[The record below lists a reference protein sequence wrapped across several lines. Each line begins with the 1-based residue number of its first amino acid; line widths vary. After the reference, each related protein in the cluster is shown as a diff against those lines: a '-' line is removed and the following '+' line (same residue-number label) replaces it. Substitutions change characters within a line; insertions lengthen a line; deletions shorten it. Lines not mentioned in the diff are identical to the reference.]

1 VKPCGTQGFSFCKKY
16 GMVIKKMT
24 LKRRGMCMKWV
35 AADVEIYVKEKDYI
49 DTALIPLI
57 PITIADGA
65 KAAASGGEFVQLIV
79 HEAERQLKGRVF
91 LFPPFT
97 YFMSEQRE
105 ELIRRLGDWT
115 RQLMEH
121 GMKHVFYVTCDRTWK
136 EYENQLF
143 DRLWMVPAI
152 PLQDMDESYKQEII
166 REQTSQLLNFFIS
179 QWS

>member
-1 VKPCGTQGFSFCKKY
+1 
-16 GMVIKKMT
+16 
-24 LKRRGMCMKWV
+24 MKWV

-57 PITIADGA
+57 PITIGEGGA
-65 KAAASGGEFVQLIV
+65 KAAASGGEFVQLVV

-97 YFMSEQRE
+97 YFTNEQRE
-105 ELIRRLGDWT
+105 ELLERLGHWT

-136 EYENQLF
+136 EYEKQLSG
-143 DRLWMVPAI
+143 RLWMVPLV
-152 PLQDMDESYKQEII
+152 PLQDMDESYKYEIV